1 MAPSGDLHYVTDG
14 TTTRE
19 YESSR
24 RLLQYTWM
32 IVEFALYFN
41 MHTFSHIIIS
51 HMAKSSPRQERN
63 IKDDYQLAG
72 DYSKEN
78 ISLYL
83 PCSLLVV
90 AQDINIWSPTHAGA
104 EEGPKPSNKRKI
116 AEITSKSPS

>member
-19 YESSR
+19 YESPR
-24 RLLQYTWM
+24 CLLQYTWM

-63 IKDDYQLAG
+63 IKDVWLAG

-83 PCSLLVV
+83 PCPLFLV
-90 AQDINIWSPTHAGA
+90 AYDINIYGQ
-104 EEGPKPSNKRKI
+104 
-116 AEITSKSPS
+116 